1 MLLHVPSAIA
11 VLQYAW
17 FVDVW
22 WLNSFSDQSGVMQH
36 EIADQQTLQDFAMN
50 MMDVTFYAAVEV
62 GLAELL
68 ADGGPKMILCY
79 VGVLFDDHCL

>member
-1 MLLHVPSAIA
+1 
-11 VLQYAW
+11 
-17 FVDVW
+17 
-22 WLNSFSDQSGVMQH
+22 MQH
-36 EIADQQTLQDFAMN
+36 EIADQQTLHDFAMN